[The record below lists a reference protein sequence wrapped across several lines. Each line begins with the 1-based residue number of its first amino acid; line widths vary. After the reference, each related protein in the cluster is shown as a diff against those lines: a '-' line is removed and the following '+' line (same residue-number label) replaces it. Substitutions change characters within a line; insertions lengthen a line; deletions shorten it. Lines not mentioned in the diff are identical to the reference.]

1 MCSCSPP
8 LLKIQGSHTDAEIKQ
23 RKTDGEVKAEIEAM
37 LNGEPVTILQ
47 TIEKQKRDEILRRI
61 KIIEGVTQ
69 RQIARVIGLNQNTVF
84 KA

>member
-1 MCSCSPP
+1 
-8 LLKIQGSHTDAEIKQ
+8 
-23 RKTDGEVKAEIEAM
+23 M